1 MAVSD
6 AELAAGQA
14 CADVWVHLRVN
25 VRVDAQHHL
34 HFLANLVTAHDT
46 EHTPNSTTSQESSS
60 RDMLS
65 TDSNADD
72 MLLKRGAAAANY
84 LKNCLGQNNR
94 LGPMQDMAALL
105 LLFAASAAAA

>member
-72 MLLKRGAAAANY
+72 MLLKS
-84 LKNCLGQNNR
+84 LGQNNR

-105 LLFAASAAAA
+105 LLIAASAAAA